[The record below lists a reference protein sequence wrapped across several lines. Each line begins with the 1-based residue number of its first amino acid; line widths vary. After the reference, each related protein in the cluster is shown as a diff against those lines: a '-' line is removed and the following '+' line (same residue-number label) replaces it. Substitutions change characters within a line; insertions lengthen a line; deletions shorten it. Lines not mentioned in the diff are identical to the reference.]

1 MQLSAEGIQA
11 EFDARTGLLDGFVVT
26 DEGREVAPL
35 HRAPW
40 VGTGE
45 EMPEDAAPLMAT
57 LGGDF
62 FCAPFAES
70 EGDSPLHGWPPNST
84 WSIVD

>member
-1 MQLSAEGIQA
+1 MTLTISAQGIRFG
-11 EFDARTGLLDGFVVT
+11 FDPRTGLLDSFTVT
-26 DEGREVAPL
+26 DEGREIAPL

-45 EMPEDAAPLMAT
+45 AMPPDAAPLMAT

-62 FCAPFAES
+62 FCAPFGQDDGGS
-70 EGDSPLHGWPPNST
+70 GIHGWPAN
-84 WSIVD
+84 